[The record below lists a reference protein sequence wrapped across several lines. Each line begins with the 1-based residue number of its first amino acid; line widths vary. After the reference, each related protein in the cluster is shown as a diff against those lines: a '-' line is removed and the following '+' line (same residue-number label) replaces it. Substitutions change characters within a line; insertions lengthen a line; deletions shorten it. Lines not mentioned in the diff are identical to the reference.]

1 MHSCARFMEGPRS
14 QQDFESLGRRSGL
27 PVDRAEE
34 HLNRTVGPAVVGMPD
49 NIRQR
54 FVNSASDRAA
64 IWRGKSERFRQ
75 SFHRSAYRTKQTGIA
90 RQLQPQQQAAAQVP
104 VALSG
109 FAAPRWMEDF
119 HVKLN
124 FSPALIRLQSKHL
137 SCSDL
142 RSANTS
148 QKTSAALNVPRK
160 AMPACNALR
169 RGPKS
174 AADSKCSRKA
184 TPSSH
189 GEQMRNG
196 GSSGLG

>member
-1 MHSCARFMEGPRS
+1 
-14 QQDFESLGRRSGL
+14 
-27 PVDRAEE
+27 
-34 HLNRTVGPAVVGMPD
+34 MPD

-109 FAAPRWMEDF
+109 FASPRWMEDF

-142 RSANTS
+142 RSAIRRKKLQPLLTCHEKLRPLATLFEEAKKRRRFRMLAEGHS
-148 QKTSAALNVPRK
+148 QQPRRTDAK
-160 AMPACNALR
+160 RRVLR
-169 RGPKS
+169 P
-174 AADSKCSRKA
+174 
-184 TPSSH
+184 
-189 GEQMRNG
+189 
-196 GSSGLG
+196 GLSFA